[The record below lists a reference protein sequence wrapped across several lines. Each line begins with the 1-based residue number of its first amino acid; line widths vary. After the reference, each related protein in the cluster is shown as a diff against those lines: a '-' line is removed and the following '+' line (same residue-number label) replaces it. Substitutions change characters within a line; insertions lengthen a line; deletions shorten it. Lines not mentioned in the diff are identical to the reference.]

1 MNTFTFYQDTEVK
14 SWVRDYYIV
23 QANSQEEAEKL
34 VQKYDSLEDMED
46 NGEAEFDERDTNVLF
61 DGVADFEGQKIEI
74 YNNIGEQIK

>member
-1 MNTFTFYQDTEVK
+1 MGT
-14 SWVRDYYIV
+14 V

>member
-46 NGEAEFDERDTNVLF
+46 NGDAEFDERDTDVLF
-61 DGVADFEGQKIEI
+61 YGVADFEGQKIEI